1 MRDEDKDG
9 GRRLQLEK
17 TEDDPKCAV
26 PENIHT
32 PPPFMEGHWK
42 FQRGWGSRGQNF
54 QGIGGNIL
62 KVIFFQG
69 VQEHCQREPTK
80 IAFVIW

>member
-32 PPPFMEGHWK
+32 PPPSWRVTGNSK
-42 FQRGWGSRGQNF
+42 
-54 QGIGGNIL
+54 GG
-62 KVIFFQG
+62 G
-69 VQEHCQREPTK
+69 GPEAK
-80 IAFVIW
+80 ISKG